1 MLKLSALITPEMVQQ
16 VLYDVY
22 DPELGINIVDLGLIY
37 EIEEIGEGTHER
49 LHGMIDALPVRI
61 APWIVAGEVAG
72 R

>member
-37 EIEEIGEGTHER
+37 EIEEIGEGK
-49 LHGMIDALPVRI
+49 I
-61 APWIVAGEVAG
+61 G
-72 R
+72 RAHV